1 MSELREASGRARE
14 GVRAANGSGRRAR
27 EGNADTRA
35 QILAATERLLEQVSL
50 RDLSVAQI
58 IEQAEIS
65 RATFY
70 FYFSSKY
77 DVVVGLLA
85 KIMNDVYDVSRPFID
100 RQPDDEPADA
110 MRRSLEAAAATW
122 HTHRLAL
129 RAVSEHW
136 NAVPELRTLWL
147 GVVRRFTDGVAA
159 EIDRQRAAGLAPPGT
174 DSRELTAVL
183 LWATER
189 SLYVA
194 GLGLESELR
203 SEEQAVDAL
212 FSVWRGAIYG

>member
-1 MSELREASGRARE
+1 MARGGARATNSSSRL
-14 GVRAANGSGRRAR
+14 AR

-35 QILAATERLLEQVSL
+35 QILTATERMLERVALS
-50 RDLSVAQI
+50 DLSVAQI

-85 KIMNDVYDVSRPFID
+85 KIMNDVYDVASPFINRLD
-100 RQPDDEPADA
+100 EDEPVAA
-110 MRRSLEAAAATW
+110 MRLSLEAAAATW
-122 HTHRLAL
+122 QTHRLAL

-147 GVVRRFTDGVAA
+147 GVVQRFTDGVSA
-159 EIDRQRAAGLAPPGT
+159 EIDRQRDAGLAPPGT

-189 SLYVA
+189 SFYVA

-212 FSVWRGAIYG
+212 FAVWRGAVYG